1 MLSFEL
7 PISVNLRSEQAVTEL
22 PKGLVD
28 SVETHVVRVE
38 KSEDISSNGRGRDVD
53 INDRRGMNFAMI
65 CGPVNRESPF
75 YKRVR
80 GVEVGA
86 DVTRRHFTT
95 VLVPDAEWYEGRAS
109 IVFETCRDWG

>member
-1 MLSFEL
+1 MLSFES
-7 PISVNLRSEQAVTEL
+7 PILINLRLERAVTKL
-22 PKGLVD
+22 PEGLVD

-38 KSEDISSNGRGRDVD
+38 KSEDISSNERGRDVD
-53 INDRRGMNFAMI
+53 VNDRRGMNFAMI
-65 CGPVNRESPF
+65 CGPVNTESPF

-86 DVTRRHFTT
+86 DVTHRHFTA
-95 VLVPDAEWYEGRAS
+95 VLVLDAEWYEGRAS